1 MQKRLIALAILAASA
16 SVSSQADIVGA
27 TAGAY
32 MWKQSWDG
40 DVKAGSQSIDMND
53 DLGYDDET
61 GKSFYVALEHP
72 VPVLPNIRL
81 QHTALDISETN
92 TLNRSFTFD
101 GKGYVATNT
110 VDSTTDLSH
119 TDGTF
124 YYEILDNWV
133 NLDVGLTVRMFDGEV
148 RIKNQTTGD
157 EGSIE
162 IDAPLPM
169 AYVNARFELPLTGFY
184 ASALGNVIAYGDN
197 KVTDMTLALGYELGI
212 LGLEL
217 GYRNFDVQLE
227 DDNEEANV
235 TVDGYFLGVVIDI

>member
-16 SVSSQADIVGA
+16 SVSSQADVVGV
-27 TAGAY
+27 TAGTY
-32 MWKQSWDG
+32 MWKQSWEG
-40 DVKAGSQSIDMND
+40 DVKAGSESIDMND

-81 QHTALDISETN
+81 QHTSLDISETAQLSR
-92 TLNRSFTFD
+92 TFTFD
-101 GKGYVATNT
+101 GDTYTSADSVN
-110 VDSTTDLSH
+110 STTDLSH

-133 NLDVGLTVRMFDGEV
+133 NLDIGLTVRMFDGEV
-148 RIKNQTTGD
+148 RLAAAGRD
-157 EGSIE
+157 SAIE

-169 AYVNARFELPLTGFY
+169 AYLNARFELPLTGFY
-184 ASALGNVIAYGDN
+184 ASGLGNVIAYGDN
-197 KVTDMTLALGYELGI
+197 KVTDMTVALGYEYGVVA
-212 LGLEL
+212 LEL

-235 TVDGYFLGVVIDI
+235 TVDGYFVGVVVDI

>member
-16 SVSSQADIVGA
+16 SVATQADIVGA
-27 TAGAY
+27 SAGAY

-40 DVKAGSQSIDMND
+40 KVKSGSDSIDMNG

-81 QHTALDISETN
+81 QRTDLDISETN
-92 TLNRSFTFD
+92 QISRQFSFEGDTYNIGD
-101 GKGYVATNT
+101 DVN
-110 VDSTTDLSH
+110 SSTDLTH
-119 TDGTF
+119 TDATL

-148 RIKNQTTGD
+148 RLAAAGRD
-157 EGSIE
+157 GSIE
-162 IDAPLPM
+162 LDAPVPM
-169 AYVNARFELPLTGFY
+169 GYINARFDLPLTGLY
-184 ASALGNVIAYGDN
+184 ASALANVISYGDN
-197 KVTDMTLALGYELGI
+197 KITDISLGLGYEFGVV
-212 LGLEL
+212 GLEL
-217 GYRNFDVQLE
+217 GYRNFDVDLE
-227 DDNEEANV
+227 DDDEEASV

>member
-1 MQKRLIALAILAASA
+1 MQKRLVALAILAASA

-40 DVKAGSQSIDMND
+40 DVKAGSDSIDMND

-72 VPVLPNIRL
+72 VPILPNIRL
-81 QHTALDISETN
+81 QSTDLDISEKG
-92 TLNRSFTFD
+92 TLTKPYTFD
-101 GKGYVATNT
+101 GKVYT
-110 VDSTTDLSH
+110 VGEEVQSTTDLSH
-119 TDGTF
+119 IDGTF

-148 RIKNQTTGD
+148 SIKGASG
-157 EGSIE
+157 EGAIE
-162 IDAPLPM
+162 IDAPIPM
-169 AYVNARFELPLTGFY
+169 AYVNARFELPLTGLY

-235 TVDGYFLGVVIDI
+235 TVDGYFLGLVIDI

>member
-1 MQKRLIALAILAASA
+1 MQKRLIALTILAASA
-16 SVSSQADIVGA
+16 SVATQADIVGA

-32 MWKQSWDG
+32 IWKQSWDG
-40 DVKAGSQSIDMND
+40 DVKAGSQSVSMSD
-53 DLGYDDET
+53 DLNYDNET

-72 VPVLPNIRL
+72 VPLLPNIRL
-81 QHTALDISETN
+81 QSTDLDISERGKSTQKYE
-92 TLNRSFTFD
+92 FD
-101 GKGYVATNT
+101 GRTYNVNED
-110 VDSTTDLSH
+110 VESTTDLSH
-119 TDGTF
+119 VDGTF

-148 RIKNQTTGD
+148 SIRDDSG

-162 IDAPLPM
+162 IDAPVPM

-184 ASALGNVIAYGDN
+184 ASGLGNVIAFGDN
-197 KVTDMTLALGYELGI
+197 KITDMTLAVGYELGI
-212 LGLEL
+212 LGLEI

-235 TVDGYFLGVVIDI
+235 TVDGYFIGLVLDI

>member
-1 MQKRLIALAILAASA
+1 MQKRLIALAVLAASA
-16 SVSSQADIVGA
+16 SFNTQADIVGV

-32 MWKQSWDG
+32 VWQQNWEG
-40 DVKAGSQSIDMND
+40 DVKAGSESIDLNN
-53 DLGYDDET
+53 DLGYDDES

-72 VPVLPNIRL
+72 IPVLPNIRL
-81 QHTALDISETN
+81 QSTDLDISETN
-92 TLNRSFTFD
+92 TLKRSFTYD

-157 EGSIE
+157 EGSID

-169 AYVNARFELPLTGFY
+169 AYINARFELPLTGLY
-184 ASALGNVIAYGDN
+184 ASGLGNVIAYGDN
-197 KVTDMTLALGYELGI
+197 KVTDMTLALGYELGVV
-212 LGLEL
+212 GLEL

-235 TVDGYFLGVVIDI
+235 TVDGYFLSVVVDI

>member
-1 MQKRLIALAILAASA
+1 MQKRLLALAILAASA
-16 SVSSQADIVGA
+16 SVATQADIVGA

-32 MWKQSWDG
+32 IWKQSWDG
-40 DVKAGSQSIDMND
+40 DVKAGSDSIDMND

-72 VPVLPNIRL
+72 VPLLPNIRL
-81 QHTALDISETN
+81 QSTDLDISERRKSTQEYK
-92 TLNRSFTFD
+92 FD
-101 GKGYVATNT
+101 GKTYK
-110 VDSTTDLSH
+110 VDKDVESTTDLSH
-119 TDGTF
+119 VDGTF

-148 RIKNQTTGD
+148 SIREDEGG

-162 IDAPLPM
+162 IDAPVPM

-184 ASALGNVIAYGDN
+184 ASGLGNVIAFGDN
-197 KVTDMTLALGYELGI
+197 KITDMTLAVGYELGI
-212 LGLEL
+212 LGLEI

-235 TVDGYFLGVVIDI
+235 TVDGYFIGLVLDI

>member
-1 MQKRLIALAILAASA
+1 MQKRIIALAILAASA

-40 DVKAGSQSIDMND
+40 DVKAGSDSIDMND

-72 VPVLPNIRL
+72 VPLLPNIRL
-81 QHTALDISETN
+81 QSTDLDITEKG
-92 TLNRSFTFD
+92 TLSQSYTFD
-101 GKGYVATNT
+101 GKVYAATED

-119 TDGTF
+119 IDGTF

-133 NLDVGLTVRMFDGEV
+133 NLDIGLTVRMFDGEV
-148 RIKNQTTGD
+148 SIKGTSG

-184 ASALGNVIAYGDN
+184 ASGLGNVIAYGDN
-197 KVTDMTLALGYELGI
+197 KVTDMTVALGYEYGVVGI
-212 LGLEL
+212 EL

>member
-16 SVSSQADIVGA
+16 SVATQADIVGA
-27 TAGAY
+27 SAGAY

-40 DVKAGSQSIDMND
+40 DVKAGSQSVDMNK

-81 QHTALDISETN
+81 QRTDLDISETN
-92 TLNRSFTFD
+92 QISRDFSFD
-101 GKGYVATNT
+101 GKDYTAGESVN
-110 VDSTTDLSH
+110 STTDLTH
-119 TDGTF
+119 TDATL

-148 RIKNQTTGD
+148 SIKGTSG

-162 IDAPLPM
+162 LDAPVPM
-169 AYVNARFELPLTGFY
+169 GYINARFDLPLTGLY
-184 ASALGNVIAYGDN
+184 ASALANVISYGDN
-197 KVTDMTLALGYELGI
+197 KITDISLGLGYEFGVV
-212 LGLEL
+212 GLEL
-217 GYRNFDVQLE
+217 GYRNFDVDLE
-227 DDNEEANV
+227 DDDEEASV

>member
-16 SVSSQADIVGA
+16 SVSSQADIIGA

-32 MWKQSWDG
+32 MWKQSWEG
-40 DVKAGSQSIDMND
+40 DVKAGSDGIDMND

-81 QHTALDISETN
+81 QSTDLDISEKG
-92 TLNRSFTFD
+92 TLTKSYTFD
-101 GKGYVATNT
+101 GKVYAQSEE

-119 TDGTF
+119 IDGTF

-148 RIKNQTTGD
+148 SIKGASG
-157 EGSIE
+157 EGAIE

-169 AYVNARFELPLTGFY
+169 AYVNARFELPLTGLY

-212 LGLEL
+212 VGLEL

>member
-40 DVKAGSQSIDMND
+40 DVKAGSDSIDMND

-81 QHTALDISETN
+81 QSTDLDISEKG
-92 TLNRSFTFD
+92 TLTKPYTFD
-101 GKGYVATNT
+101 GKVYT
-110 VDSTTDLSH
+110 VGEEVQSTTDLSH
-119 TDGTF
+119 IDGTF

-148 RIKNQTTGD
+148 SIKGASG
-157 EGSIE
+157 EGAIE
-162 IDAPLPM
+162 IDAPIPM
-169 AYVNARFELPLTGFY
+169 AYVNARFELPLTGLY

>member
-40 DVKAGSQSIDMND
+40 DVKAGSDSIDMND

-72 VPVLPNIRL
+72 IPVLPNIRL
-81 QHTALDISETN
+81 QSTDLDISEKG
-92 TLNRSFTFD
+92 TLTKPYTFD
-101 GKGYVATNT
+101 GKVYT
-110 VDSTTDLSH
+110 VGEEVQSTTDLSH
-119 TDGTF
+119 IDGTF

-148 RIKNQTTGD
+148 SIKGASG
-157 EGSIE
+157 EGAIE
-162 IDAPLPM
+162 IDAPIPM
-169 AYVNARFELPLTGFY
+169 AYVNARFELPLTGLY

-235 TVDGYFLGVVIDI
+235 TVDGYFLGLVIDI

>member
-16 SVSSQADIVGA
+16 SVSSQADIIGA

-32 MWKQSWDG
+32 MWKQSWEG
-40 DVKAGSQSIDMND
+40 DVKAGSDGIDMND

-81 QHTALDISETN
+81 QSTDLDISEKG
-92 TLNRSFTFD
+92 TLTKSYTFD
-101 GKGYVATNT
+101 GKVYAQSEE

-119 TDGTF
+119 IDGTF

-148 RIKNQTTGD
+148 SIKGTSG
-157 EGSIE
+157 EGAIE

-169 AYVNARFELPLTGFY
+169 AYVNARFELPLTGLY

-212 LGLEL
+212 VGLEL

>member
-1 MQKRLIALAILAASA
+1 MQKRIIALAILAASA
-16 SVSSQADIVGA
+16 SVSSQADIIGA

-40 DVKAGSQSIDMND
+40 DVKAGSDSIDMND

-72 VPVLPNIRL
+72 VPILPNIRL
-81 QHTALDISETN
+81 QSTDLDISEKG
-92 TLNRSFTFD
+92 TLTKDYSFD
-101 GKGYVATNT
+101 GKNYSQSED

-119 TDGTF
+119 IDGTF

-133 NLDVGLTVRMFDGEV
+133 NLDIGLTVRMFDGEV
-148 RIKNQTTGD
+148 RIKSSSD

-184 ASALGNVIAYGDN
+184 ASGLGNVIAYGDN
-197 KVTDMTLALGYELGI
+197 KVTDMTVALGYEYGVVGI
-212 LGLEL
+212 EL

>member
-40 DVKAGSQSIDMND
+40 DVKAGSDSIDMND

-81 QHTALDISETN
+81 QSTDLDISEKG
-92 TLNRSFTFD
+92 TLTKPYTFV
-101 GKGYVATNT
+101 GKVYT
-110 VDSTTDLSH
+110 VGEEVQSTTDLSH
-119 TDGTF
+119 IDGTF

-133 NLDVGLTVRMFDGEV
+133 NLDAGLTVRMFDGEV
-148 RIKNQTTGD
+148 SIKGASG
-157 EGSIE
+157 EGAIE
-162 IDAPLPM
+162 IDAPIPM
-169 AYVNARFELPLTGFY
+169 AYVNARFELPLTGLY

>member
-16 SVSSQADIVGA
+16 SVATQADIVGA
-27 TAGAY
+27 SAGAY

-40 DVKAGSQSIDMND
+40 KVKSGSDSIDMNG

-81 QHTALDISETN
+81 QRTDLDISETN
-92 TLNRSFTFD
+92 QLSRSFTFEGD
-101 GKGYVATNT
+101 LYTAADT
-110 VDSTTDLSH
+110 VNSTTDLTH
-119 TDGTF
+119 TDATL

-148 RIKNQTTGD
+148 RLAAAGRD
-157 EGSIE
+157 GSIE
-162 IDAPLPM
+162 LDAPVPM
-169 AYVNARFELPLTGFY
+169 GYINARFDLPLTGLY
-184 ASALGNVIAYGDN
+184 ASALANVISYGDN
-197 KVTDMTLALGYELGI
+197 KITDISLGLGYEIGVV
-212 LGLEL
+212 GLEL
-217 GYRNFDVQLE
+217 GYRNFDVDLE
-227 DDNEEANV
+227 DDDEEASV

>member
-16 SVSSQADIVGA
+16 SISSQADVVGV

-32 MWKQSWDG
+32 MWKQNWEG
-40 DVKAGSQSIDMND
+40 DVKAGSDSIDMND

-81 QHTALDISETN
+81 QSTDLDITEKGKLTKAY
-92 TLNRSFTFD
+92 TFD
-101 GKGYVATNT
+101 GKVYT
-110 VDSTTDLSH
+110 VGEEVESTTDLSH
-119 TDGTF
+119 IDGTF

-148 RIKNQTTGD
+148 SIKGASG

-169 AYVNARFELPLTGFY
+169 AYVNARFELPLTGLY

-197 KVTDMTLALGYELGI
+197 KVTDMTVALGYEYGVV
-212 LGLEL
+212 GLEL

-235 TVDGYFLGVVIDI
+235 TVDGYYVGVVVDL

>member
-101 GKGYVATNT
+101 GKGYLVGEE
-110 VDSTTDLSH
+110 VDSTTDLTH

-148 RIKNQTTGD
+148 SIRGASG

>member
-40 DVKAGSQSIDMND
+40 DVKAGSDSIDMND

-81 QHTALDISETN
+81 QSTDLDISEKG
-92 TLNRSFTFD
+92 TLTKPYTFD
-101 GKGYVATNT
+101 GKVYT
-110 VDSTTDLSH
+110 VGEEVQSTTDLSH
-119 TDGTF
+119 IDGTF

-148 RIKNQTTGD
+148 SIKGASG
-157 EGSIE
+157 EGAIE
-162 IDAPLPM
+162 IDAPIPM
-169 AYVNARFELPLTGFY
+169 AYVNARFELPLTGLY

-235 TVDGYFLGVVIDI
+235 TVDGYFLGLVIDI

>member
-1 MQKRLIALAILAASA
+1 MQKRLIALAILAASV
-16 SVSSQADIVGA
+16 SVSSQADIIGA

-32 MWKQSWDG
+32 MWKQSWEG

-81 QHTALDISETN
+81 QHTSLDISEKG
-92 TLNRSFTFD
+92 TLTKPYTFD
-101 GKGYVATNT
+101 GKGYLVGEE
-110 VDSTTDLSH
+110 VDSTTDLTH

-148 RIKNQTTGD
+148 SIRGTSG

-162 IDAPLPM
+162 IDAPIPM
-169 AYVNARFELPLTGFY
+169 AYVNARFELPLTGLY
-184 ASALGNVIAYGDN
+184 ASGLGNVIAYGDN
-197 KVTDMTLALGYELGI
+197 KVTDMTLALGYELGV
-212 LGLEL
+212 LGLEI

-235 TVDGYFLGVVIDI
+235 TVDGYFIGLVLDI

>member
-1 MQKRLIALAILAASA
+1 MQKRIIALAILAASA

-40 DVKAGSQSIDMND
+40 DVKAGSDSIDMND

-81 QHTALDISETN
+81 QSTDLDISEKG
-92 TLNRSFTFD
+92 TLTKPYTFD
-101 GKGYVATNT
+101 GKVYT
-110 VDSTTDLSH
+110 VGEEVQSTTDLSH
-119 TDGTF
+119 IDGTF

-148 RIKNQTTGD
+148 SIKGASG
-157 EGSIE
+157 EGAIE
-162 IDAPLPM
+162 IDAPIPM
-169 AYVNARFELPLTGFY
+169 AYVNARFELPLTGLY

-235 TVDGYFLGVVIDI
+235 TVDGYFLGLVIDI

>member
-1 MQKRLIALAILAASA
+1 M
-16 SVSSQADIVGA
+16 
-27 TAGAY
+27 
-32 MWKQSWDG
+32 
-40 DVKAGSQSIDMND
+40 KAGSDSIDMND

-72 VPVLPNIRL
+72 VPILPNIRL
-81 QHTALDISETN
+81 QSTDLDISEKG
-92 TLNRSFTFD
+92 TLTKPYTFD
-101 GKGYVATNT
+101 GKVYT
-110 VDSTTDLSH
+110 VGEEVQSTTDLSH
-119 TDGTF
+119 IDGTF

-148 RIKNQTTGD
+148 SIKGASG
-157 EGSIE
+157 EGAIE
-162 IDAPLPM
+162 IDAPIPM
-169 AYVNARFELPLTGFY
+169 AYVNARFELPLTGLY

-235 TVDGYFLGVVIDI
+235 TVDGYFLGLVIDI

>member
-40 DVKAGSQSIDMND
+40 DVKAGSDSIDMND

-72 VPVLPNIRL
+72 VPILPNIRL
-81 QHTALDISETN
+81 QSTDLDISEKG
-92 TLNRSFTFD
+92 TLTKPYTFD
-101 GKGYVATNT
+101 GKVYT
-110 VDSTTDLSH
+110 VGEEVQSTTDLSH
-119 TDGTF
+119 IDGTF

-148 RIKNQTTGD
+148 SIKGASG
-157 EGSIE
+157 EGAIE
-162 IDAPLPM
+162 IDAPIPM
-169 AYVNARFELPLTGFY
+169 AYVNARFELPLTGLY

-235 TVDGYFLGVVIDI
+235 TVDGYFLGLVIDI